1 VLPVTPTA
9 AITSPPSQANH
20 PQLAVHPPST
30 LNRCPPLPHPGLG
43 FAQGHVH
50 PHTRIRPAPGP
61 SQPGYGLAQ
70 GPSPTPLGVPQTKS
84 TERGIATSPVAGPG
98 DTLFDPPTKSPRGI
112 ATSSLARPP
121 APSHP
126 GTGSLKART
135 PLAFRRTLH
144 VLRPANSHSNET
156 RTSPLQFSATR
167 DSTPAPIPFPHTPS
181 PPSLRASAKREPMAS
196 GIPKPSPIS
205 VLTRPDCPSLRGAD
219 ETRYL
224 HSGVAVDAD

>member
-1 VLPVTPTA
+1 MLFKCDDAGSLRRRRSASDDSAVLPVTPTA

-84 TERGIATSPVAGPG
+84 TERGIATSPVAGPR

-156 RTSPLQFSATR
+156 RTAPLQFC
-167 DSTPAPIPFPHTPS
+167 HNW
-181 PPSLRASAKREPMAS
+181 SLL
-196 GIPKPSPIS
+196 KPS
-205 VLTRPDCPSLRGAD
+205 RFSLCLCFG
-219 ETRYL
+219 TL
-224 HSGVAVDAD
+224 FF